1 MTRSDSAVLTLHEPP
16 PPPVSVLHLINS
28 NTPPHPAEAS
38 VISSY
43 VGELESHLASVQDA
57 IQTLL
62 ARSDDL
68 RRRHKRYKA
77 ILSPIR
83 RLPPE
88 ILGLIFSEAVHA
100 SVSNTYAF
108 GNVPSSEAAL
118 SVTRHAPWLLTHVC
132 HHWAAVALATPAL
145 WSMLR
150 LDLDFIGNDKP
161 GVTLLVDRHLQRAQN
176 APLTMKLTQENEL
189 DNESHPV
196 FDVALPSAAQWRI
209 ADLYLQP
216 QLLQQ
221 LTRVESGFRSLSTL
235 LISIDLAPWP
245 GEEDTS
251 TFRETLRDLFIVT
264 PELKCVRA
272 LAWDLTGFICP
283 PYTLPWHQLTRL
295 STTTASNV
303 EALALLRQLSSIVE
317 CNIAFSHDHVLSP
330 NHGDCVHLPH
340 LQTLALQIEDDDE
353 VVIYKKHTSILDF
366 IETPRLTRLALYSTA
381 DEEAVL
387 GLVTRSN
394 CARSLTSLELHSDS
408 IDPDRA
414 LLLMER
420 LSRLTSLGLGDL
432 TGQLISPRGVSLE
445 DIVRGLSEQ
454 WMKIRDSTQILNVLL
469 TDRVL
474 SRRDARNLTSRL
486 ASLDA
491 DWDGIFS
498 FKVSSS
504 PVYPDIIMHPILTED
519 SHFA

>member
-1 MTRSDSAVLTLHEPP
+1 MTRSNSAVLTLHEPP
-16 PPPVSVLHLINS
+16 PPPASVLHLINS
-28 NTPPHPAEAS
+28 NTPPHPAEAA

-43 VGELESHLASVQDA
+43 VGELESHLASVQEA

-62 ARSDDL
+62 ARTGEL
-68 RRRHKRYKA
+68 RRTLKSYKA
-77 ILSPIR
+77 SLSPLR

-88 ILGLIFSEAVHA
+88 ILGLIFSEAVQA

-108 GNVPSSEAAL
+108 GNVPPSEPVL
-118 SVTRHAPWLLTHVC
+118 PVTQHAPWLLTHVC
-132 HHWAAVALATPAL
+132 RHWAAVALATPAL

-209 ADLYLQP
+209 ADLYLRP
-216 QLLQQ
+216 RLLQQ
-221 LTRVESGFRSLSTL
+221 LTRVENGFPALSTL
-235 LISIDLAPWP
+235 IISLDLAPGP
-245 GEEDTS
+245 GEADTS
-251 TFRETLRDLFIVT
+251 AFRQVLRDLFIVT
-264 PELKCVRA
+264 PELKHVRA
-272 LAWDLTGFICP
+272 LAWDISGFIRP
-283 PYTLPWHQLTRL
+283 PFALPWHQLTRL

-303 EALALLRQLSSIVE
+303 EALALFRQLSSIVE
-317 CNIAFSHDHVLSP
+317 CNIAFSHDHFLSP
-330 NHGDCVHLPH
+330 DHGECVHLPH
-340 LQTLALQIEDDDE
+340 LQTLALQIEDDNE
-353 VVIYKKHTSILDF
+353 VVTYKKHTSILDF
-366 IETPRLTRLALYSTA
+366 LETPHLTHLALYSTA
-381 DEEAVL
+381 DEDAVL

-394 CARSLTSLELHSDS
+394 CARSLTSLEFHSDS
-408 IDPDRA
+408 IDTDRV
-414 LLLMER
+414 LLLTER
-420 LSRLTSLGLGDL
+420 LSHLTSLELGDFK
-432 TGQLISPRGVSLE
+432 GQLISPRNMSLQ

-454 WMKIRDSTQILNVLL
+454 WIEIRDSSQKLNVLL
-469 TDRVL
+469 TDRVS

-491 DWDGIFS
+491 DGIFS
-498 FKVSSS
+498 FRVSSS
-504 PVYPDIIMHPILTED
+504 PMYPDIIMHPILAEN